1 VNAVVRVFLENLLKK
16 KGRTK
21 TCKKIRK
28 MLMNYIKEII
38 AVKGSVGVGK
48 KKDVSVGVNGNDSVL
63 IKVE

>member
-1 VNAVVRVFLENLLKK
+1 MVRVFLENLLKK

-38 AVKGSVGVGK
+38 AVKGSGVGK
-48 KKDVSVGVNGNDSVL
+48 KKDVSVGVNENDIM

>member
-1 VNAVVRVFLENLLKK
+1 MNAVVRVFLENLLKK

-28 MLMNYIKEII
+28 MLMNYIKEAV
-38 AVKGSVGVGK
+38 AVKVSGNGK
-48 KKDVSVGVNGNDSVL
+48 KKDVVGNDNVV